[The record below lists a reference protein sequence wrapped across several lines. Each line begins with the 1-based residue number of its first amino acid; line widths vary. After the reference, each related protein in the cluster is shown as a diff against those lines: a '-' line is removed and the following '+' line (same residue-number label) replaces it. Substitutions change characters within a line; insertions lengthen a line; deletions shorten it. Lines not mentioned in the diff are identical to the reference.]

1 MIDPEANM
9 TRLHELLADRATQ
22 RLSDGERHEL
32 LGLLGPDARDD
43 SSFDWAAAA
52 LDLPYVPAEVEPL
65 PARLRARVEADAVE
79 WLARSTGVSMTGSG
93 PADRHVEPGSP
104 DISSRVTAFTW
115 LPWLAAA
122 ACLALALIAWW
133 PSRAP
138 DLTALRSA
146 LGAEPDTSVLAWND
160 VALAGVTGDVMW
172 NNRAQQ
178 GYLRLRGLAVND
190 PTAMQYQLWIFDKA
204 RGKYS
209 TNTAVDG
216 GVFDVDTATGD
227 VIVPIDAKL
236 EIFEPT
242 LFAVTTEPPGGVVVH
257 EDDEARGY
265 AIVLTASPVS

>member
-32 LGLLGPDARDD
+32 MALLGPDTRDD
-43 SSFDWAAAA
+43 FSFDWAAAA
-52 LDLPYVPAEVEPL
+52 LDLPYIPAEDEPL

-93 PADRHVEPGSP
+93 REARHAEPVSS
-104 DISSRVTAFTW
+104 DIASRVTAYRW

-122 ACLALALIAWW
+122 AGLVLAIIAWW

-138 DLTALRSA
+138 
-146 LGAEPDTSVLAWND
+146 SVLAWND
-160 VALAGVTGDVMW
+160 VAQAGVTGDVMW

-190 PTAMQYQLWIFDKA
+190 PTAMQYQLWIFDKG
-204 RGKYS
+204 RGAYS
-209 TNTAVDG
+209 TKTAVDG

-257 EDDEARGY
+257 EDDQARGY